1 MSGIVGVFFR
11 NGSPVDT
18 GSIERMLARI
28 IHRGPD
34 KTTIW
39 QEGSVGL
46 GACALWTT
54 PEARLREIGCV
65 SADGALVIAADAR
78 IDNRQELF
86 SELGL
91 ARHQVDDLGAEEIIL
106 HAYRKWGYDCVE
118 HLVGD
123 FAFALWDAQK
133 NCLFCARD
141 QIGVKPFYYFLAQG
155 FFVLASEIK
164 ALLALAEVPREL
176 NEKRV
181 ADHLT
186 GSFGDNA
193 ITFYEHIYRLPPAH
207 MMIVGTTNV
216 KRQRY
221 WSLDAKKEIRY
232 ASQREY
238 EAAFRSVFEVAVKA
252 RMRTAYPLGYAMSGG
267 LDSSAIFCTAR
278 KIQGDD
284 LQAHMKTFTADY
296 SALPAGIRHFLDEQE
311 YVNQV
316 LNGGEV
322 GHVQVNAV
330 VSPLL
335 DVGKILA
342 YMDEPVYAPNLSM
355 HWVLFRAAAQAGVRV
370 YLDGVDGDE
379 TVSHGLER
387 LAGLAWKFAWPA
399 LLSEARALSSRF
411 VELGKPSRILWRYGV
426 RPLIPEPVVTIGR
439 KLRRREPRWKSKLA
453 ILDQDFARRINYEER
468 LSAFAQ
474 RKTKGVPVERAIHWQ
489 RLSDPQIA
497 LSLEWLD
504 KIASANSLEIWTRA
518 ILRRSMAGVL
528 PEPVRWRTTKADFRF
543 VFLWGFL
550 HFEKQ
555 RIERVLFHENSMI
568 SPYVNLDALR
578 TSYRRYLR
586 EPLRHLGAALDIYSA
601 IILNAWLECASQDR

>member
-1 MSGIVGVFFR
+1 
-11 NGSPVDT
+11 
-18 GSIERMLARI
+18 
-28 IHRGPD
+28 
-34 KTTIW
+34 
-39 QEGSVGL
+39 
-46 GACALWTT
+46 
-54 PEARLREIGCV
+54 
-65 SADGALVIAADAR
+65 
-78 IDNRQELF
+78 
-86 SELGL
+86 
-91 ARHQVDDLGAEEIIL
+91 
-106 HAYRKWGYDCVE
+106 
-118 HLVGD
+118 
-123 FAFALWDAQK
+123 
-133 NCLFCARD
+133 
-141 QIGVKPFYYFLAQG
+141 
-155 FFVLASEIK
+155 
-164 ALLALAEVPREL
+164 
-176 NEKRV
+176 
-181 ADHLT
+181 
-186 GSFGDNA
+186 
-193 ITFYEHIYRLPPAH
+193 
-207 MMIVGTTNV
+207 
-216 KRQRY
+216 
-221 WSLDAKKEIRY
+221 
-232 ASQREY
+232 
-238 EAAFRSVFEVAVKA
+238 
-252 RMRTAYPLGYAMSGG
+252 
-267 LDSSAIFCTAR
+267 
-278 KIQGDD
+278 
-284 LQAHMKTFTADY
+284 MKTFTADY

-474 RKTKGVPVERAIHWQ
+474 RKTKEVPVERAIHWQ

-504 KIASANSLEIWTRA
+504 KIASANSLEIRYPFFDRRLMAFCLALPAEQKLSQGWTRA